1 MKHFSTPSCT
11 LWTKPRADPVWRSV
25 DPKFALAPG
34 LGRSFYAATRKDDGQ
49 LHLDTLAQAE
59 VPLGSLHRTILW
71 EAQKGGCTVLF
82 IL

>member
-1 MKHFSTPSCT
+1 M
-11 LWTKPRADPVWRSV
+11 

-59 VPLGSLHRTILW
+59 VASRTFDIVDCMNTLQNFD
-71 EAQKGGCTVLF
+71 A
-82 IL
+82 I